1 MLSAQCALT
10 MCITRRDPTLSESV
24 VEPDPF
30 DPVSKRRFDGRVKKW
45 RRDLHKFDPN
55 GDAEKREVEDW
66 FLQQQ
71 VFLTNVY
78 SLRDFFIVHDSGSV
92 S

>member
-1 MLSAQCALT
+1 MMLSSKFALSYELKD
-10 MCITRRDPTLSESV
+10 RDPTLAESV

-55 GDAEKREVEDW
+55 GDKEKQEVDDW
-66 FLQQQ
+66 FQEQQ

-78 SLRDFFIVHDSGSV
+78 SFRDFFIVHDS
-92 S
+92 

>member
-1 MLSAQCALT
+1 MMLSSKSIPSCKLNH
-10 MCITRRDPTLSESV
+10 RDPTLSENV

-30 DPVSKRRFDGRVKKW
+30 EPVSKRRFDGRVKKW

-55 GDAEKREVEDW
+55 GDLEKQEVDDW
-66 FLQQQ
+66 FQQQQ

-78 SLRDFFIVHDSGSV
+78 SLRDFFMVHDS
-92 S
+92 

>member
-1 MLSAQCALT
+1 MMLSAKFVSLYTLT
-10 MCITRRDPTLSESV
+10 YRDPTLSESV
-24 VEPDPF
+24 VEPD

-55 GDAEKREVEDW
+55 GDQEKQEVDDW
-66 FLQQQ
+66 FQQQQ

-78 SLRDFFIVHDSGSV
+78 SLRDFFMAHDS
-92 S
+92 

>member
-1 MLSAQCALT
+1 MLSAKFVFSRKLIC
-10 MCITRRDPTLSESV
+10 RDPTLSESV

-55 GDAEKREVEDW
+55 GDQEKQEVDDW
-66 FLQQQ
+66 FQQQQ

-78 SLRDFFIVHDSGSV
+78 SLRDFFMAHDS
-92 S
+92 

>member
-1 MLSAQCALT
+1 MLSAKFVSLYTLT
-10 MCITRRDPTLSESV
+10 YRDPTLSESV

-55 GDAEKREVEDW
+55 GDQEKQEVDDW
-66 FLQQQ
+66 FQQQQ

-78 SLRDFFIVHDSGSV
+78 SRRDFFMAHDS
-92 S
+92 